1 MEVYQSYLDD
11 EDEVFVDESISLV
24 IRTSPRCFSNIRAQ
38 AVFEVFFFSKY
49 GAIGHEKESRN
60 QRS

>member
-11 EDEVFVDESISLV
+11 KDEVFVESISLV
-24 IRTSPRCFSNIRAQ
+24 IRTSSRCFSNIRAQ